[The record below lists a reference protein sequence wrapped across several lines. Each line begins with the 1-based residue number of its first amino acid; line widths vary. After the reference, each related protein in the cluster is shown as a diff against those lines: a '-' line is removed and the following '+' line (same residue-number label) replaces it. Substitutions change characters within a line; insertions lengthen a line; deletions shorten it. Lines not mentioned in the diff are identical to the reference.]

1 MIALDCYGR
10 LGLSLC
16 FQGDCHFTWQLLPT
30 SCNDISHV
38 QWHPFLTTQKVCSV
52 SVYNIHP
59 QKYAFQRSVPSISF
73 QVKNLH
79 FTLRI
84 ICRQKRYLASSSSP
98 TSHSSKQMKGAFWT
112 SQRLPIRQ
120 TMVLDFSPPDNW
132 STLLSLTCIATK
144 WQSVKYRWDK
154 VYQSQRSQMSNLLK
168 L

>member
-1 MIALDCYGR
+1 MINDHIRLLRKAGTKLVFSGR
-10 LGLSLC
+10 LPFHLKTICQRLVM
-16 FQGDCHFTWQLLPT
+16 TLVM
-30 SCNDISHV
+30 CNDTLPDNSKSVQCECISY
-38 QWHPFLTTQKVCSV
+38 TQT
-52 SVYNIHP
+52 
-59 QKYAFQRSVPSISF
+59 YAFQRSVPSISF

-132 STLLSLTCIATK
+132 STLLSLTCIAM
-144 WQSVKYRWDK
+144 
-154 VYQSQRSQMSNLLK
+154 QRSGNQWNIDG
-168 L
+168 